1 VTVALVA
8 IRLARLSDAGE
19 IARLTAQLGY
29 DLTETDA
36 ADRLSRVLAREDQE
50 FVVADIDGRAAG
62 WAHAL
67 VVEYVEA
74 EAFVLVG
81 GLVVDAAHRRLGI
94 GRALMGHV
102 ESWARTRGCSIVRL
116 SSAEARHAA
125 HRFYQ
130 QLGYT
135 IVKTQ
140 HSFIKPLDEAAATRV
155 RRFAPK
161 VVPEG

>member
-1 VTVALVA
+1 M
-8 IRLARLSDAGE
+8 ARD
-19 IARLTAQLGY
+19 
-29 DLTETDA
+29 
-36 ADRLSRVLAREDQE
+36 DQE
-50 FVVADIDGRAAG
+50 FVVADLEGRAAG

-94 GRALMGHV
+94 GRALMDHV
-102 ESWARTRGCSIVRL
+102 ESWARARGCSIVRL

-130 QLGYT
+130 HLGYT
-135 IVKTQ
+135 IIKTQ
-140 HSFIKPLDEAAATRV
+140 RSFIKPLDEAAAARM
-155 RRFAPK
+155 RGFAPK
-161 VVPEG
+161 VAPEG